1 MNISDVAKL
10 TDLTPPTLRYYE
22 KVGLIPPIKRIHGNR
37 EYSMED
43 INWIEFIKCMRSSGF
58 SIVSLVEYTS
68 LFQQGNETV
77 ELRKNILIDERKNLV
92 HKRDEINHTIQ
103 KLNVK
108 IENYEKQFVPYE
120 NNLSDQMLLE
130 RKG

>member
-22 KVGLIPPIKRIHGNR
+22 KVGLIPPVKRIHGNR

-43 INWIEFIKCMRSSGF
+43 INWIEFIKCMRNSGF
-58 SIVSLVEYTS
+58 SIVSLVEYTN
-68 LFQQGNETV
+68 LFQQGDETA
-77 ELRKNILIDERKNLV
+77 ELRKNILIEERKNLI
-92 HKRDEINHTIQ
+92 HKRDEMNQTIR

-108 IENYEKQFVPYE
+108 IENYENQFMAYE

-130 RKG
+130 RKC